1 MRLAGLALTVVSL
14 VLGPAAPSLA
24 ADQPPKLLGWTA
36 DGSPQ
41 YSMLDS
47 FEQTTGKYP
56 AFIQL
61 YWSVTGDW
69 ASAAALN
76 LYAQRGVIPYVEL
89 TAASLS
95 QVTTANL
102 QPRVAAIAAWLDQS
116 PSHHILIAPF
126 PEANLDD
133 HPWGGNPSGYKS
145 AYRKVRQAFIDA
157 GATPSQVR
165 FVFAMNGWSSAGLSY
180 DDFYPGD
187 AEVDI
192 IGFARLNRNN
202 PWQDYK
208 LTFLDYIRKMQSE
221 VTRAKPILITQTGS
235 VESGGKRPGW
245 LNDMFSG
252 LKAEEQVM
260 GAIYFNK
267 DRGTTNFMIT
277 GNGSQPALIAGYQ
290 SWAAPSANAWI
301 FDGRMD
307 AWVDDREDRFPFLDT
322 VGSSFEQDILWMVAQ
337 GITSGCDANHFCP
350 NQAVTRGQ
358 MATFL
363 NRALGLP
370 AASRD
375 WFDDDNG
382 SVHEDAINR
391 LAESGVTGGCGTR
404 AFCPNQS
411 LTRAQMATFLARAYS
426 LGNSPTNW
434 FTDDDGIV
442 HEPNI
447 NRVAEA
453 RVTLGC
459 GGSHYCPWDAVT
471 RGQMA
476 AFLHRADSA

>member
-187 AEVDI
+187 AEVD
-192 IGFARLNRNN
+192 
-202 PWQDYK
+202 
-208 LTFLDYIRKMQSE
+208 
-221 VTRAKPILITQTGS
+221 
-235 VESGGKRPGW
+235 
-245 LNDMFSG
+245 
-252 LKAEEQVM
+252 
-260 GAIYFNK
+260 
-267 DRGTTNFMIT
+267 
-277 GNGSQPALIAGYQ
+277 
-290 SWAAPSANAWI
+290 
-301 FDGRMD
+301 
-307 AWVDDREDRFPFLDT
+307 
-322 VGSSFEQDILWMVAQ
+322 
-337 GITSGCDANHFCP
+337 
-350 NQAVTRGQ
+350 
-358 MATFL
+358 
-363 NRALGLP
+363 
-370 AASRD
+370 
-375 WFDDDNG
+375 
-382 SVHEDAINR
+382 
-391 LAESGVTGGCGTR
+391 
-404 AFCPNQS
+404 
-411 LTRAQMATFLARAYS
+411 
-426 LGNSPTNW
+426 
-434 FTDDDGIV
+434 
-442 HEPNI
+442 
-447 NRVAEA
+447 
-453 RVTLGC
+453 
-459 GGSHYCPWDAVT
+459 
-471 RGQMA
+471 
-476 AFLHRADSA
+476 